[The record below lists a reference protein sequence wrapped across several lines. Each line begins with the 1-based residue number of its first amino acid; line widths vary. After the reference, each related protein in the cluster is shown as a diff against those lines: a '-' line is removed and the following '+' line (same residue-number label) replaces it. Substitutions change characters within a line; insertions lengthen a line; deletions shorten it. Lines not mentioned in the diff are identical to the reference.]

1 MKALAEIPFLS
12 QKCLLGSDALQL
24 LLLEEPPCAA
34 PATRRC
40 SAKPRAKPTLSGH
53 LGTTFWG
60 LPPAGQSW
68 FGTPLP
74 RAEPRRPGRGASI
87 EYQESSCLRSQ
98 GEKLPP
104 HTSPSEQPGN
114 SDTATGSAH
123 TQPRREQGTGFAR
136 PQTSTGPFSAGERKN
151 SATPAK
157 PGGGG
162 VSSREKR
169 PPRPARG
176 AQAEVNFPLKTHL
189 VPKSAPLPY
198 GQPVGSAE
206 PQDAQKRRF

>member
-1 MKALAEIPFLS
+1 MKALAEIPVLS
-12 QKCLLGSDALQL
+12 QNCLLGSDALQL
-24 LLLEEPPCAA
+24 LLPEEPPCAA

-40 SAKPRAKPTLSGH
+40 SAKPRAKPTLSGR

-87 EYQESSCLRSQ
+87 ENQESSCLRSQ

-151 SATPAK
+151 SARPAK
-157 PGGGG
+157 PGGSECLLERNGLAASPG
-162 VSSREKR
+162 T
-169 PPRPARG
+169 
-176 AQAEVNFPLKTHL
+176 QAEVNFPLKTHV

-198 GQPVGSAE
+198 GQPVGSVE